1 MYKDSYIMTDKI
13 VTVDKGMLGEQLGF
27 LSNEDME
34 KVSEQLRLILG
45 L

>member
-1 MYKDSYIMTDKI
+1 MTDKI